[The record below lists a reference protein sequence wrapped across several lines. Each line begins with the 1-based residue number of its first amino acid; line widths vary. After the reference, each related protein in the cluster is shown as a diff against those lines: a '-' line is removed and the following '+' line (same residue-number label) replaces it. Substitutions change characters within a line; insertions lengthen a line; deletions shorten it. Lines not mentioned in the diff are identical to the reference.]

1 MKQILIT
8 FKNAKQSS
16 YQKKMVKNTPIS
28 KNAAL
33 SNEQF
38 LGHLIKLAN
47 FIQLNTNLCQ
57 RDKLMISHNLSR
69 LMTKKD
75 KITVPLCYFDEE
87 KFVLKENP
95 RQD

>member
-38 LGHLIKLAN
+38 LATILRLTN
-47 FIQLNTNLCQ
+47 FIQINTNLCQ
-57 RDKLMISHNLSR
+57 RDKLMISHNLSKF
-69 LMTKKD
+69 LTEKD
-75 KITVPLCYFDEE
+75 SITIPFCIFDEE
-87 KFVLKENP
+87 TFVI
-95 RQD
+95 R